1 MANVSTSAPDITAP
15 TGPGAGSRFFSFVKR
30 HWTKLGYPAFY
41 LVCLFVFTS
50 LLQFRGVDPDLFAR
64 VAAGHLITLAG
75 KVPIVDPF
83 AYTAKKA
90 LWIDHEWLAALTFY
104 GVSRGGDLA
113 LQIVRGFG
121 AFASIAVLFVAQQT
135 YSPKAKSGFALL
147 LVGAMD
153 SSYVWQSAVR
163 SQVFTYFFLPVY
175 LLIFVLAFRRRAF
188 VGILFLP
195 LIMLIWSN
203 AHGGF
208 VVGLGLHAL
217 AAGAFLVERR
227 EGWIPLTLTFL
238 ISVLLVAF
246 LNPYP
251 GFSFSTYMV
260 EAITMPRPTITEWG
274 PLRLSNPASWTT
286 ISIGLVVF
294 GGMFKTRKLPPLH
307 VGLFLASAVFFAARA
322 NRLAAIFSMVSVV
335 YGTDYLDALLEAL
348 ERRRPS
354 LLVAAKRMGGIAIF
368 GMALLCVGHLAM
380 RAASGTLVS
389 LTVDTYPVQSLEWL
403 RANGKDGKKLLVDFN
418 NGSYALWRLYPK
430 MQISM
435 DGRYEEVYPESTVTD
450 VADALDPASPTH
462 AESWKKTKSDYVLL
476 PARSVAFQKRE
487 AYGADL
493 SVVYQDETFALLGRA
508 EDVTANP
515 EPAKLAGFDKW
526 QPVFSA
532 IPR

>member
-1 MANVSTSAPDITAP
+1 MSFEELADSVIDRITSPRTVVP
-15 TGPGAGSRFFSFVKR
+15 
-30 HWTKLGYPAFY
+30 
-41 LVCLFVFTS
+41 LVCLFVFAS
-50 LLQFRGVDPDLFAR
+50 LLQTRGADPDLFAR

-113 LQIVRGFG
+113 LQVVRALG
-121 AFASIAVLFVAQQT
+121 AFASIAVLFAAQEI
-135 YSPKAKSGFALL
+135 YAPKAKSGFVLL

-153 SSYVWQSAVR
+153 SSYVWSSVVR
-163 SQVFTYFFLPVY
+163 SQLFTYFFLPVY
-175 LLIFVLAFRRRAF
+175 LLIFVLAFRRRSLT
-188 VGILFLP
+188 GIIFLP
-195 LIMLIWSN
+195 LIMLVWAN

-217 AAGAFLVERR
+217 AAGAFLIERR
-227 EGWIPLTLTFL
+227 AGWIHLAVTFAV
-238 ISVLLVAF
+238 SVLVVAF

-251 GFSFSTYMV
+251 GFSFSTYMI
-260 EAITMPRPTITEWG
+260 EAVTMPRPTITEWG

-286 ISIGLVVF
+286 ISIGLLVF
-294 GGMFKTRKLPPLH
+294 AGALTTRKLPPLH

-322 NRLAAIFSMVSVV
+322 NRLAAIFSMVCVV
-335 YGTDYLDALLEAL
+335 YGAEYVDALIDAV

-354 LLVAAKRMGGIAIF
+354 LLVAAKRMGGVATCGI
-368 GMALLCVGHLAM
+368 ALLCVVHVAM
-380 RAASGTLVS
+380 RAAEGTLVP
-389 LTVDTYPVQSLEWL
+389 LTLDTYPVQALEWL

-430 MQISM
+430 TQISM

-450 VADALDPASPTH
+450 VADAFDPGSPTY

-476 PARSVAFQKRE
+476 PVRSVGFYKRE

-493 SVVYQDETFALLGRA
+493 SVVYQDEKFALLGRA
-508 EDVTANP
+508 EDVVTPANP
-515 EPAKLAGFDKW
+515 ESAKLGGFDKW
-526 QPVFSA
+526 QPVFSV